1 MDLKSFIFR
10 YPAHEWLLRYWYE
23 HYDEL
28 EIEYDAIYTGG
39 TETEEKYALLTD
51 RHPGFQA
58 LYAST
63 ADVEALPAEDQKL
76 YAEII
81 YSWLIDRAD
90 CIQSTYDLDY
100 LFCVVTDA
108 PYDRQFV
115 LFIAAGEEDERGPEP
130 GQIYPIG
137 KSITVTAELQAAM
150 QKTISGQPQAA
161 LSRDQKYFDYFYPLT
176 SFDDHEILLVLTIDT
191 LRVREA
197 VFTCLSDFGP
207 LFAVLMIALA
217 IVCLLMI
224 YFVVLRPLKKVQK
237 NISLYKDTKDSR
249 MVADNLSKI
258 NSHNEIAELSEDVA
272 AMATELT
279 AYMIR
284 NEQIAVKEEHHK
296 TELEFA
302 SRIQSAMFPSPS
314 SSSPYL
320 DWQNCEI
327 CASMT
332 PAKVVGGDFYD
343 YFLVD
348 DRRLCIMI
356 ADVSGK
362 GVPAALF
369 MMSSKIL
376 LEHNVKMGKSAAEV
390 LSDVNTALCN
400 KNIEDM
406 FITVWLGILDLVTGK
421 MTCANAGHEYPILR
435 KPGERYELLKDKHGI
450 VLGGMNGAKYPEYEL
465 QMEAGT
471 SLFLYTDGLAEAINP
486 ADQMFGTE
494 RILERLNREPD
505 RSPEEILRGMKDAVA
520 EYVQGMEAFDD
531 LTMLAITYHGP
542 ADCADT

>member
-296 TELEFA
+296 
-302 SRIQSAMFPSPS
+302 
-314 SSSPYL
+314 
-320 DWQNCEI
+320 NC
-327 CASMT
+327 
-332 PAKVVGGDFYD
+332 P
-343 YFLVD
+343 L
-348 DRRLCIMI
+348 
-356 ADVSGK
+356 
-362 GVPAALF
+362 
-369 MMSSKIL
+369 
-376 LEHNVKMGKSAAEV
+376 
-390 LSDVNTALCN
+390 
-400 KNIEDM
+400 
-406 FITVWLGILDLVTGK
+406 
-421 MTCANAGHEYPILR
+421 
-435 KPGERYELLKDKHGI
+435 
-450 VLGGMNGAKYPEYEL
+450 
-465 QMEAGT
+465 
-471 SLFLYTDGLAEAINP
+471 
-486 ADQMFGTE
+486 
-494 RILERLNREPD
+494 
-505 RSPEEILRGMKDAVA
+505 
-520 EYVQGMEAFDD
+520 
-531 LTMLAITYHGP
+531 
-542 ADCADT
+542 